1 RELSLENDRR
11 PALLADCSC
20 ISTHTTKCAPAEESA
35 AKMKCA
41 SRSCVRAKSA
51 AIGFGSSNEVRFTTV
66 VGMDDDSYNL
76 EPGHVGGKVGNGIH
90 DDVRHA
96 SPVHRVPQR
105 QQPEIGDCREI
116 DRGGCIIKC
125 GTDQDRW
132 AWKGNVQECTCLLSQ
147 CPNVGVKGS
156 TEGQHSLDR
165 AARSLLEEMIVTLS
179 DAGEYP
185 SKLSQSLI
193 ISPGQP
199 APSLEGD
206 QAPAAEVTIFL
217 AG

>member
-1 RELSLENDRR
+1 M
-11 PALLADCSC
+11 C
-20 ISTHTTKCAPAEESA
+20 ISKLRQGQERC
-35 AKMKCA
+35 
-41 SRSCVRAKSA
+41 
-51 AIGFGSSNEVRFTTV
+51 IGFGSSNEVRFTTV

-96 SPVHRVPQR
+96 CPVHRVPQR

-116 DRGGCIIKC
+116 DR
-125 GTDQDRW
+125 DRW
-132 AWKGNVQECTCLLSQ
+132 AGKGNVQECTCLLSQ

-156 TEGQHSLDR
+156 TEGQRSLDR
-165 AARSLLEEMIVTLS
+165 AARSWLKEMIVILS

-185 SKLSQSLI
+185 LKLSQSLI

-217 AG
+217 AD